1 MVLKRV
7 RSFWAK
13 WAVTCAPSG
22 RHDLLSLW
30 TFAKNLFQNYF
41 SCVGRFISS
50 IRGELVPYLV
60 RKQFSKTSSFQKSKE
75 DTDEQ
80 KTQKVNE
87 GSTSHGQCLKG
98 QTQPSYQRS
107 NYTSFYPKPEL
118 SICTLFFFSWLFSVQ
133 NSSFHRETSLSS
145 SWLRSAPVGTTI
157 VATCARPTTEGSS
170 AAMSTSWTRASATAS
185 TR

>member
-7 RSFWAK
+7 RSSHLCTEPEAQHAISMDFSEESFSK
-13 WAVTCAPSG
+13 
-22 RHDLLSLW
+22 
-30 TFAKNLFQNYF
+30 LFF
-41 SCVGRFISS
+41 LRRRFISS

-87 GSTSHGQCLKG
+87 GSTSHGQCVKG

-118 SICTLFFFSWLFSVQ
+118 SICTFVFFPDFFSVQ
-133 NSSFHRETSLSS
+133 NSSFHHETSLSS